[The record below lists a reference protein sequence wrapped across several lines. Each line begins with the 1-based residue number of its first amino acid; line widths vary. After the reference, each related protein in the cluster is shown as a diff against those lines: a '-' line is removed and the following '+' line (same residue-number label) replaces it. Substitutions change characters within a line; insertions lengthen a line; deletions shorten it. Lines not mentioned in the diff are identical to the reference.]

1 MAHYDVLIIGAGPAG
16 LTAGLYCGRARL
28 RTVIVEQGLPGGEL
42 INTARIE
49 DYPGFEAIG
58 GPELAERLERQA
70 RTFGVEITTDAVVE
84 VASEGDWKR
93 VVAGAGSDTA
103 GAVIVAAGG
112 KPQKLA
118 VPGEAELAG
127 RGVSYCAICDGPFFR
142 DQVIAVVGGGNTAV
156 EAADYLTTFGKKVYL
171 IHRRDALRA
180 QPIIRERALAN
191 PKLEV
196 HWNTVVEEIKGQNQV
211 EAVVLKSTVGGER
224 WELPA
229 GGVFIFIGFTPN
241 HIRDHANHDQLGF
254 FLTDARMQTSV
265 PGLFAVGDIRAQPV
279 RQITNATADGTVAAV
294 MAHKYLED
302 RQLLVGGAG
311 AGRGD
316 GI

>member
-28 RTVIVEQGLPGGEL
+28 RTVIVEQGIPGGEL

-84 VASEGDWKR
+84 VASAGAWKR

-112 KPQKLA
+112 KPQKLD

-156 EAADYLTTFGKKVYL
+156 EEADYLTRFGQKVYL

-196 HWNTVVEEIKGQNQV
+196 CWNTVVEAIKGRDQV
-211 EAVVLKSTVGGER
+211 EAVVLKTTVGEER
-224 WELPA
+224 RELPV
-229 GGVFIFIGFTPN
+229 GGVCIFIGFSPN
-241 HIRDHANHDQLGF
+241 QLKDHANHDRLGF

-311 AGRGD
+311 AGLGD
-316 GI
+316 GV

>member
-1 MAHYDVLIIGAGPAG
+1 MAQYDVLIIGGGPAG

-28 RTVIVEQGLPGGEL
+28 KTLVLEKGVLGGEL
-42 INTARIE
+42 VNTARIE
-49 DYPGFEAIG
+49 DYPGFEAIS
-58 GPELAERLERQA
+58 GPELAERLEQQA
-70 RTFGVEITTDAVVE
+70 RTFGVEIKTDEVVE

-93 VVAGAGSDTA
+93 VVAEEGSYTA

-112 KPQKLA
+112 KPKKLD

-156 EAADYLTTFGKKVYL
+156 EEADYLTRFGQKVYI
-171 IHRRDALRA
+171 IHRRGDFRA

-191 PKLEV
+191 PKIEV
-196 HWNTVVEEIKGQNQV
+196 RWNTVVEAIKGRDQV
-211 EAVVLKSTVGGER
+211 EAVVLKSVGDEER
-224 WELPA
+224 RELPV

-241 HIRDHANHDQLGF
+241 HIKDHANHDQLGF
-254 FLTDARMQTSV
+254 FLTDERMQTSI

-302 RQLLVGGAG
+302 RHLLVGGAG